1 MSSAATDALT
11 ERLFT
16 AAVASFDLAGVYI
29 GHRLGWY
36 ASLNAD
42 GPATPDELAASTGTD
57 ARYAREW
64 LEQQAV
70 AGILAVDDGGRF

>member
-36 ASLNAD
+36 ASLDAD
-42 GPATPDELAASTGTD
+42 GPAT
-57 ARYAREW
+57 R